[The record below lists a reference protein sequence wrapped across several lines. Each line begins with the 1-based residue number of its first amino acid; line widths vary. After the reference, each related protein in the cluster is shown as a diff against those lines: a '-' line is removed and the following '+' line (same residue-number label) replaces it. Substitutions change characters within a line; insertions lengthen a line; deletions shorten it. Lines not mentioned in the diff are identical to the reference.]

1 MSRRPSRAGAWALL
15 LVGVA
20 ALLAAWWLTN
30 RPTPE
35 SSADGSVSAPTRSA
49 SVATS
54 APDGPVPPEAQPA
67 VARWVID
74 GDTIDVE
81 IEDSTRGEGAQPAA
95 GASTTAPVP
104 ATHRLRLA
112 NIDAPEIGHPDQP
125 AQCRGEAAK
134 SALIA
139 LAPRGTALRIVLL
152 GRDVHGRD
160 VGEAWLPDG
169 RMLGAEIA
177 RAGLAA
183 PMTVGDLDTYR
194 PVIDTAR
201 DEAAT
206 ARRGLHDPTISCTLP
221 AKVSALESRLHGIRG
236 SDGPAATGGE
246 TEDAT
251 QVATQAAAIDAEAA
265 TLLADLTHL
274 FPRPGVAALTD
285 ATRADLVARVRA
297 IAQAAQQLR
306 SGA

>member
-1 MSRRPSRAGAWALL
+1 MPRRRSSRAASWALL
-15 LVGVA
+15 LVGLG
-20 ALLAAWWLTN
+20 ALLLAWWLTH
-30 RPTPE
+30 RAGPGTSSGAGETTVTATP
-35 SSADGSVSAPTRSA
+35 APTGR
-49 SVATS
+49 
-54 APDGPVPPEAQPA
+54 DGALPQGVRPA
-67 VARWVID
+67 VAKWVLD
-74 GDTIDVE
+74 GDTLDVE
-81 IEDSTRGEGAQPAA
+81 LSEEI
-95 GASTTAPVP
+95 TADEHV

-201 DEAAT
+201 DEAAA

-251 QVATQAAAIDAEAA
+251 QVATQAAAIDADAK
-265 TLLADLTHL
+265 TLLGDLTHL

-297 IAQAAQQLR
+297 VAHAAQQLR

>member
-1 MSRRPSRAGAWALL
+1 VL
-15 LVGVA
+15 
-20 ALLAAWWLTN
+20 
-30 RPTPE
+30 
-35 SSADGSVSAPTRSA
+35 
-49 SVATS
+49 
-54 APDGPVPPEAQPA
+54 
-67 VARWVID
+67 D
-74 GDTIDVE
+74 GDTLDVE
-81 IEDSTRGEGAQPAA
+81 LSEGI
-95 GASTTAPVP
+95 TANEADEQG

-112 NIDAPEIGHPDQP
+112 NIDAPEIEHPAQP
-125 AQCRGEAAK
+125 AQCQGEAAK

-139 LAPRGTALRIVLL
+139 LAPRGTSLRVVLL

-183 PMTVGDLDTYR
+183 PMTVGALDTYR

-201 DEAAT
+201 DEAAA

-221 AKVSALESRLHGIRG
+221 AKVSALESRLHGIRV
-236 SDGPAATGGE
+236 SDGPAVTGGE

-251 QVATQAAAIDAEAA
+251 QVATQAAAIDTEAA

-297 IAQAAQQLR
+297 IAQGAQQLR